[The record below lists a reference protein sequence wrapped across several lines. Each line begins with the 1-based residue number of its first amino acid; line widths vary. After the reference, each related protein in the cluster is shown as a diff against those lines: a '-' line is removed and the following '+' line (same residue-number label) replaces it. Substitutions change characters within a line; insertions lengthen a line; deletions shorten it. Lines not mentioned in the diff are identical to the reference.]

1 LDLEEQLDMESWK
14 NSVLLES
21 VLKALYNVASQRTS
35 ISMANETIGSSI
47 KTMENKYDFLKFVNT
62 GGTKSIS
69 QSDFAVSVS
78 PEINTVSPK
87 RIGKAIEALIRVVYN
102 DLGNEAGLY
111 FIKEFKEHTGEQ
123 ITRMINKLDVDLDQI
138 QLEQH
143 YTFRR
148 QERKKQIQKMAST
161 GRLGSKQPDNLLGY
175 TWDSVS
181 SWRHEPGNKYFT
193 LYDKQGKII
202 DRLNLDE
209 IIRNYVEKLSG
220 YIDVDP
226 YEIERETQ
234 LYEKEYKLL
243 KMMLERDMDTE
254 TAQHMLN
261 VSRNEL
267 NNMIKKLS
275 EMEMLQFVSF
285 DTIEITETGIGF
297 INKKEKD
304 KEK

>member
-1 LDLEEQLDMESWK
+1 LDNWK

-21 VLKALYNVASQRTS
+21 VLKALHTVASRRTS
-35 ISMANETIGSSI
+35 IRMADETIGSSI
-47 KTMENKYDFLKFVNT
+47 KTLENKYDFLKYVNT
-62 GGTKSIS
+62 GGVKNIS
-69 QSDFAVSVS
+69 QTGFAVSVS
-78 PEINTVSPK
+78 PEINTVSPE
-87 RIGKAIEALIRVVYN
+87 RIGKALEALIRVVYN
-102 DLGNEAGLY
+102 DVGNEAGLY
-111 FIKEFKEHTGEQ
+111 FITELKEHSGEQ
-123 ITRMINKLDVDLDQI
+123 ITRMINTLDVDLDQV

-143 YTFRR
+143 YAFRR
-148 QERKKQIQKMAST
+148 NERKKQIQKMAST
-161 GRLGSKQPDNLLGY
+161 GRLDGKQPDNLLGY

-181 SWRHEPGNKYFT
+181 SWRHEPGSKYCT
-193 LYDKQGKII
+193 LYDKQGKVV
-202 DRLNLDE
+202 DRLNLDR
-209 IIRNYVEKLSG
+209 IIQNYVEKLSG
-220 YIDVDP
+220 YVDVDP
-226 YEIERETQ
+226 REIERETQ

-243 KMMLERDMDTE
+243 KMMLERDMDAE

-261 VSRNEL
+261 VSRDDL

>member
-1 LDLEEQLDMESWK
+1 MESWK
-14 NSVLLES
+14 NSILLES
-21 VLKALYNVASQRTS
+21 VLKALHTVASRRTS
-35 ISMANETIGSSI
+35 TRMADETIGSSI
-47 KTMENKYDFLKFVNT
+47 KTLENKYDFLKFVNT

-181 SWRHEPGNKYFT
+181 SWRHEPGNKYCT

-202 DRLNLDE
+202 DRLNLDK
-209 IIRNYVEKLSG
+209 IIQNYVEKLSG

>member
-1 LDLEEQLDMESWK
+1 LDNWK
-14 NSVLLES
+14 NSVVLES
-21 VLKALYNVASQRTS
+21 VLKALHMVASRRTS
-35 ISMANETIGSSI
+35 IRMADETIGSSI
-47 KTMENKYDFLKFVNT
+47 KTLENKYDFLKFVNA

-69 QSDFAVSVS
+69 QSGFAVSVS
-78 PEINTVSPK
+78 PQIDSVSPE
-87 RIGKAIEALIRVVYN
+87 RIGKAIESLIRVVYN
-102 DLGNEAGLY
+102 DVGNEAGLY
-111 FIKEFKEHTGEQ
+111 FITELKEHTGEE
-123 ITRMINKLDVDLDQI
+123 ITRMINNLDVDLDQV

-143 YTFRR
+143 YAFRR
-148 QERKKQIQKMAST
+148 QERKRQIQKMAST
-161 GRLGSKQPDNLLGY
+161 GRLDSKQPDNLLGY

-181 SWRHEPGNKYFT
+181 SWKHEPNSKYCT
-193 LYDKQGKII
+193 LYDKQGKVI
-202 DRLNLDE
+202 DRLNLDR
-209 IIRNYVEKLSG
+209 IIQNYVEKLSG

-226 YEIERETQ
+226 REIERETQ

-243 KMMLERDMDTE
+243 KMMLERDMDAE

-261 VSRNEL
+261 VSRDEL

>member
-1 LDLEEQLDMESWK
+1 MDNWK

-21 VLKALYNVASQRTS
+21 VLKALHTVASRRTS
-35 ISMANETIGSSI
+35 IRMADETIGSSI
-47 KTMENKYDFLKFVNT
+47 KTLENKYDFLKYVNT
-62 GGTKSIS
+62 GGTKNIS
-69 QSDFAVSVS
+69 QTGFAVSVS
-78 PEINTVSPK
+78 PEINTVSPE
-87 RIGKAIEALIRVVYN
+87 RIGKALEALIRVVYN
-102 DLGNEAGLY
+102 DVGNEAGLY
-111 FIKEFKEHTGEQ
+111 FITELKEHSGEQ
-123 ITRMINKLDVDLDQI
+123 ITRMINTLDVDLDQV

-143 YTFRR
+143 YAFRR
-148 QERKKQIQKMAST
+148 NERKKQIQKMAST
-161 GRLGSKQPDNLLGY
+161 GRLDGKQPDNLLGY

-181 SWRHEPGNKYFT
+181 SWRHEPGSKYCT
-193 LYDKQGKII
+193 LYDKQGKVV
-202 DRLNLDE
+202 DRLNLDR
-209 IIRNYVEKLSG
+209 IIQNYVEKLSG
-220 YIDVDP
+220 YVDVDP
-226 YEIERETQ
+226 REIERETQ

-243 KMMLERDMDTE
+243 KMMLERDMDAE

-261 VSRNEL
+261 VSRDDL

>member
-1 LDLEEQLDMESWK
+1 MDSWK
-14 NSVLLES
+14 NSILLES
-21 VLKALYNVASQRTS
+21 VLKAVYTVASRRTS
-35 ISMANETIGSSI
+35 IRMADETIGSSI
-47 KTMENKYDFLKFVNT
+47 KTLENKYDFLKYVNI
-62 GGTKSIS
+62 GVIKNIS
-69 QSDFAVSVS
+69 QKGFEVSVS

-87 RIGKAIEALIRVVYN
+87 RIGKAIEALIRMVYN
-102 DLGNEAGLY
+102 DLGNEVGLY
-111 FIKEFKEHTGEQ
+111 FITEFKEHTGKQ
-123 ITRMINKLDVDLDQI
+123 ITRMINKLDVDLDQV

-143 YTFRR
+143 YAFRR

-181 SWRHEPGNKYFT
+181 SWRHEPGNKYCT
-193 LYDKQGKII
+193 LYDKEGKII
-202 DRLNLDE
+202 DRLNLDQ
-209 IIRNYVEKLSG
+209 IIQNYVEKLSG

>member
-1 LDLEEQLDMESWK
+1 MKNGK
-14 NSVLLES
+14 NSILLES
-21 VLKALYNVASQRTS
+21 VLKSLYTIASRRTS
-35 ISMANETIGSSI
+35 IRMANETIGSSI
-47 KTMENKYDFLKFVNT
+47 KTLENKYDFLKFVNT
-62 GGTKSIS
+62 GRTKSIS

-87 RIGKAIEALIRVVYN
+87 GIGKAIEALIRVVYN

-111 FIKEFKEHTGEQ
+111 FITEFKEHTGEQ

-143 YTFRR
+143 YAFRR

-181 SWRHEPGNKYFT
+181 SWRHEPGNKYCT

-202 DRLNLDE
+202 DRLNLDQ
-209 IIRNYVEKLSG
+209 IIQNYVEKLSG
-220 YIDVDP
+220 YIDVDT
-226 YEIERETQ
+226 YEIERETE

-275 EMEMLQFVSF
+275 EMEMLQFISF

-304 KEK
+304 KEN

>member
-1 LDLEEQLDMESWK
+1 MDSWK
-14 NSVLLES
+14 NSILLES
-21 VLKALYNVASQRTS
+21 VLKAVYTVASRRTS
-35 ISMANETIGSSI
+35 IRMADETIGSSI
-47 KTMENKYDFLKFVNT
+47 KTLENKYGFLKYVNIS
-62 GGTKSIS
+62 GTKNIL
-69 QSDFAVSVS
+69 QNGLKVSVS

-87 RIGKAIEALIRVVYN
+87 RIGKAIEALIRMVYN
-102 DLGNEAGLY
+102 DLGNEVGLY
-111 FIKEFKEHTGEQ
+111 FITELKENTGEQ
-123 ITRMINKLDVDLDQI
+123 ITKMINNLDVDLDQV

-143 YTFRR
+143 YAFRR

-181 SWRHEPGNKYFT
+181 SWRHEPGNKYCT
-193 LYDKQGKII
+193 LYDKEGKII
-202 DRLNLDE
+202 DRLNLDQ
-209 IIRNYVEKLSG
+209 IIQNYVEKLSG

-243 KMMLERDMDTE
+243 KMMLERDMDKE

-261 VSRNEL
+261 VSHNEL

-275 EMEMLQFVSF
+275 EMEMLQFISF

>member
-1 LDLEEQLDMESWK
+1 MESWK
-14 NSVLLES
+14 NSILLES
-21 VLKALYNVASQRTS
+21 VLKALHTVASRRTS
-35 ISMANETIGSSI
+35 IRMADETIGSSI
-47 KTMENKYDFLKFVNT
+47 KTLENKYDFLKYVNT

-69 QSDFAVSVS
+69 QSGFAVSVS
-78 PEINTVSPK
+78 PEINTVSPE

-102 DLGNEAGLY
+102 DVGNEAGLY
-111 FIKEFKEHTGEQ
+111 FITELKENTGEQ
-123 ITRMINKLDVDLDQI
+123 ITRMINNLDVDLDQV

-143 YTFRR
+143 YAFRR

-161 GRLGSKQPDNLLGY
+161 GRLDSKQPDNLLGY

-181 SWRHEPGNKYFT
+181 SWRHEPGNKYCT
-193 LYDKQGKII
+193 LYDKQGKVI
-202 DRLNLDE
+202 DRLNLDR
-209 IIRNYVEKLSG
+209 IIQNYVEKLSG

-226 YEIERETQ
+226 REIERETQ

>member
-1 LDLEEQLDMESWK
+1 MESWK
-14 NSVLLES
+14 NSILLES

-181 SWRHEPGNKYFT
+181 SWRHEPGNKYCT

-202 DRLNLDE
+202 DRLNLDKL
-209 IIRNYVEKLSG
+209 IQNYVEKLSG